1 MVHRTSQSTQD
12 WVARLASRC
21 CNLRLG
27 GNPRF
32 MSIPS
37 EPRFQPSE
45 QARPHSPTAGEP
57 EVCGETADDEI
68 LGDVGIRPNRASRE
82 RRAGQ
87 IAASAAE
94 GDQAEEYDSRPSTQE
109 LLAQWRTRERSLY
122 QARLKVGRAKVALGT
137 AVREKQTRARA
148 LAETEQAVLATG
160 DAAAVAFLLDAW
172 REEAAA
178 PILEPDGSGS
188 QRRTGRARRRS
199 SPGDGAPQGKR
210 HR

>member
-1 MVHRTSQSTQD
+1 M
-12 WVARLASRC
+12 
-21 CNLRLG
+21 
-27 GNPRF
+27 
-32 MSIPS
+32 
-37 EPRFQPSE
+37 
-45 QARPHSPTAGEP
+45 
-57 EVCGETADDEI
+57 
-68 LGDVGIRPNRASRE
+68 
-82 RRAGQ
+82 
-87 IAASAAE
+87 AASAAE
-94 GDQAEEYDSRPSTQE
+94 GDQAEEYDSKPSTQE

-122 QARLKVGRAKVALGT
+122 QARLKVGTAKVALGT

-160 DAAAVAFLLDAW
+160 DAAAVSFLFAAC

>member
-1 MVHRTSQSTQD
+1 M
-12 WVARLASRC
+12 ARLASRC

-68 LGDVGIRPNRASRE
+68 LDEILGDDEILW
-82 RRAGQ
+82 
-87 IAASAAE
+87 
-94 GDQAEEYDSRPSTQE
+94 DQAEEYDSRPSTQE

-137 AVREKQTRARA
+137 AVREKRTRARA

>member
-1 MVHRTSQSTQD
+1 
-12 WVARLASRC
+12 
-21 CNLRLG
+21 
-27 GNPRF
+27 

-57 EVCGETADDEI
+57 EVCGETADDEETQEW
-68 LGDVGIRPNRASRE
+68 VARPHSPTA
-82 RRAGQ
+82 
-87 IAASAAE
+87 
-94 GDQAEEYDSRPSTQE
+94 GDQAEEYDSKPSTQE

-160 DAAAVAFLLDAW
+160 DAAAVAFLVDAW
-172 REEAAA
+172 R
-178 PILEPDGSGS
+178 
-188 QRRTGRARRRS
+188 
-199 SPGDGAPQGKR
+199 

>member
-1 MVHRTSQSTQD
+1 
-12 WVARLASRC
+12 
-21 CNLRLG
+21 
-27 GNPRF
+27 

-68 LGDVGIRPNRASRE
+68 LDETLGDDEILW
-82 RRAGQ
+82 
-87 IAASAAE
+87 
-94 GDQAEEYDSRPSTQE
+94 DQAEEYDSRPSTQE
-109 LLAQWRTRERSLY
+109 LLAQRRTRELSLY

-137 AVREKQTRARA
+137 AVREKRTRARA

-160 DAAAVAFLLDAW
+160 DAAAVSFLFAAC

-188 QRRTGRARRRS
+188 QRRTGRARRKN